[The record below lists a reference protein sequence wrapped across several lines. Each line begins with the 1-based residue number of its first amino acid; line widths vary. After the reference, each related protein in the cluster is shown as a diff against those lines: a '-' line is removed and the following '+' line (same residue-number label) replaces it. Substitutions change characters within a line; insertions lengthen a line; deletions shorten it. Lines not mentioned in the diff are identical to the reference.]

1 MKTIFK
7 YKIDNNFLKI
17 EIFKNA
23 KILTVQE
30 QRGEIFIWAEVN
42 TLLDIETREF
52 ILIGTG
58 HEIPDYSEIN
68 YIGTVQLHN
77 GDLVIHVYEKLFN

>member
-7 YKIDNNFLKI
+7 YEIDNNNLSV
-17 EIFKNA
+17 EMHQNA

-30 QRGEIFIWAEVN
+30 QRGKICIWAEIDTSKDFELRHFV
-42 TLLDIETREF
+42 LM
-52 ILIGTG
+52 GTG
-58 HEIPDYSEIN
+58 HSFHNIPENIK

-77 GDLVIHVYEKLFN
+77 GDLVIHVYERF